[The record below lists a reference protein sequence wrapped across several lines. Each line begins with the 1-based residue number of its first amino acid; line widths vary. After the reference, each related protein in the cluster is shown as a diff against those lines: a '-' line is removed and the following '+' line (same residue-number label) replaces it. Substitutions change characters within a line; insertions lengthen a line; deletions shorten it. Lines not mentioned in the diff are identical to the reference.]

1 MIDFR
6 YHLVSLI
13 SVFLALA
20 VGIVLGAGPLQGPIG
35 SSLQSQVDG
44 LRTDRDTLRA
54 DLDVSRA
61 HTEQT
66 AAFVEATASD
76 LIADTLTDRSV
87 TLVRLSGA
95 DNDAADAVSARVE
108 EAGGSVAADVSLSEG
123 AFEPADA
130 GLLSSLRDA
139 DPALPEDDAAV
150 VSAAMARALGA
161 APSAGP
167 GQDGSPSPG
176 ADEAEDEASDDGSA
190 DDQAADGAEESRAAS
205 EALFDALAEA
215 GRIEAGEWGN
225 ADAVVVIAPSLA
237 QDAVATP
244 AASPSPTATEDEGT
258 LTTRSAAVAAY
269 ADFASALAGESTV
282 VVAGPTTSAVGG
294 LVEALRSDRVDL
306 STVDGTDLSTG
317 AVLVPLVVSAALDG
331 AFGDYG
337 TAQGATAVL
346 PDRAQ

>member
-66 AAFVEATASD
+66 AAFVEATAAD

-87 TLVRLSGA
+87 ALVRLAGS

-108 EAGGSVAADVSLSEG
+108 EAGGAVDVDVSLTEG

-130 GLLSSLRDA
+130 ALLTSLRDT
-139 DPALPEDDAAV
+139 DPTLPDDDAAV
-150 VSAAMARALGA
+150 IPAAMARALGA
-161 APSAGP
+161 QSTDAQE
-167 GQDGSPSPG
+167 QDSSPSPG
-176 ADEAEDEASDDGSA
+176 ADAADDESTDDESA
-190 DDQAADGAEESRAAS
+190 DSAEESRAAS
-205 EALFDALAEA
+205 EALFDVLTEA
-215 GRIEAGEWGN
+215 DRIEAGEWGD
-225 ADAVVVIAPSLA
+225 ADAAVVIAPSLA
-237 QDAVATP
+237 QDAVAAP

-258 LTTRSAAVAAY
+258 ITTRSAAVAAY